1 MLACFFNYASVV
13 LHLALENYIQK
24 SIGNVTQSGD
34 SFNFKHAS
42 SYIFKF
48 YYLNVYVCVH
58 TWRSE
63 DNLWESVLSCHVTP
77 EDQTKV
83 GRQASLSTEPSC
95 WPSSYSFQNRER
107 RVYLQKTALKIFNCI
122 PRLAC
127 SFIDQKI

>member
-58 TWRSE
+58 TCVHMHVCIHVEVRGQPVGVRSLLPC
-63 DNLWESVLSCHVTP
+63 DSRGSN
-77 EDQTKV
+77 
-83 GRQASLSTEPSC
+83 
-95 WPSSYSFQNRER
+95 
-107 RVYLQKTALKIFNCI
+107 
-122 PRLAC
+122 
-127 SFIDQKI
+127 